1 MIKKLSYIVILLIT
15 LFISS
20 EVSANDIKKITMDI
34 YVNNNG
40 DALVT
45 EEWTADLDR
54 GTEGYKPYYNL
65 GESEIKDF
73 KVYLNNYE
81 YETLSSWNV
90 DASFNEKAYKAGL
103 NEINNGY
110 ELCFGI
116 SKYGLNTYR
125 MVYTITSFVSS
136 VNDADMIYWQLV
148 PYDLSDKPDYVYI
161 KIHSDFAY
169 ANDLPVWGY
178 GNYGGYAYVYDG
190 YIEMLKEDGLDSDE
204 YMTILV
210 KFPKGTFNTSSKLN
224 KDFTYYLDMANDGAK
239 TYSDKLS
246 WWQVILMIIGIVI
259 AFILNFLPYIIILFV
274 IYKIF
279 SQSKYGTKKL
289 KFGKIGKKVKNSPY
303 FRDIPLDKDIFKAYW
318 VACEYNLIK
327 KQTDFLGA
335 ILLKWLKNNNIENV
349 TIEGKSDKALKLISS
364 DNLSVREKE
373 LFDMMLKASVD
384 GVLESNEF
392 TKWCKNNY
400 NKILSWFNNV
410 IDDQTINFVNEG
422 LIREE
427 KGKFTATYY
436 VDDKMMEYAIQMDG
450 LKNFLND
457 FSNIKDREAIEVKIW
472 EYYLMYAQI
481 FGIAERVAKEF
492 KRLYPD
498 IITDDY
504 YNDVIFIHTISAK
517 GVSAAST
524 AKSRAESYSSG
535 GGGFSSCGGEG
546 GSFGGGGGGGGFR

>member
-1 MIKKLSYIVILLIT
+1 MIKKLSYIIILLIT

-20 EVSANDIKKITMDI
+20 EVYANDIKKITMDI

-125 MVYTITSFVSS
+125 MVYTITNFVSS
-136 VNDADMIYWQLV
+136 VSDADMIYWQLV

-224 KDFTYYLDMANDGAK
+224 KDFAYYLDMANDGAK

-246 WWQVILMIIGIVI
+246 WWQVILTIIGIVI

-303 FRDIPLDKDIFKAYW
+303 FRDIPLNKDIFKAYW

-349 TIEGKSDKALKLISS
+349 TMEGKDKALKLISG

-392 TKWCKNNY
+392 TNWCKNNY

-427 KGKFTATYY
+427 KGKFTTTYY

-481 FGIAERVAKEF
+481 FGIAEKVAKEF

-498 IITDDY
+498 ILTDDY

-535 GGGFSSCGGEG
+535 GGGFSSGGGGG